1 MIDVKRKDS
10 KKKIRVNI
18 TVDKEVLDKAKT
30 KLHLFGGK
38 VSTLFNAYLADFVES
53 MDKKVEGTHKEIIS
67 KLDEMEKRIEKV
79 EKEKSRKNQKGKNN
93 ARR

>member
-53 MDKKVEGTHKEIIS
+53 MDKKVEGTHKEIIA

-79 EKEKSRKNQKGKNN
+79 EKDKNRKIG
-93 ARR
+93 

>member
-30 KLHLFGGK
+30 KLHLFGWK

-53 MDKKVEGTHKEIIS
+53 MDKKVEGTHKEIIA

-79 EKEKSRKNQKGKNN
+79 EKDKNRKIG
-93 ARR
+93 

>member
-67 KLDEMEKRIEKV
+67 KLEEMEKRIEKV
-79 EKEKSRKNQKGKNN
+79 EKEKSKKKE
-93 ARR
+93 